1 MAKNFYT
8 VQLEINETVLKVVK
22 NLSKRLTKLEKKGS
36 KHVTK

>member
-8 VQLEINETVLKVVK
+8 VQLEINETMLKVVK